1 MSLKEPLLGYHGE
14 LTQNEEVPQRERECG
29 MNAYSSLDFEEGGAL
44 GSVNYDLIVSNSINR
59 NETRKEEDEMEEE
72 AKEYR

>member
-1 MSLKEPLLGYHGE
+1 
-14 LTQNEEVPQRERECG
+14 
-29 MNAYSSLDFEEGGAL
+29 MNAYSSLDFEEGGDL